1 MNSEGHMYML
11 IWACVYV
18 CKNNNNKIIRRQE
31 FERELWEQYKDL
43 KEEEGGENDVI
54 VFLII

>member
-1 MNSEGHMYML
+1 
-11 IWACVYV
+11 VYV